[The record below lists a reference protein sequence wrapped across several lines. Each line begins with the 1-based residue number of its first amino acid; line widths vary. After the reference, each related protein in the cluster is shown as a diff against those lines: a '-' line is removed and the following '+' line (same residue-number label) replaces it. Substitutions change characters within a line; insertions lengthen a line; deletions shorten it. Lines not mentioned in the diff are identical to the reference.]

1 MLSICLV
8 LSISLTQTENLDTTF
23 IFFSSFMPSE
33 NESLVYISI
42 FTIPVKSYHSKKQYE
57 PTCANPE
64 SKPIPQPLHRI
75 ILSASS
81 KLPSLLFNSSY
92 ICSRDLGHEP
102 HSQLI
107 PVMKMFS
114 APSNYNLTLPC
125 KRDSLSNSHGF
136 GRYFFLTHITKLAH
150 SALIILFY
158 YYL

>member
-64 SKPIPQPLHRI
+64 SKPIP
-75 ILSASS
+75 
-81 KLPSLLFNSSY
+81 
-92 ICSRDLGHEP
+92 
-102 HSQLI
+102 
-107 PVMKMFS
+107 
-114 APSNYNLTLPC
+114 
-125 KRDSLSNSHGF
+125 
-136 GRYFFLTHITKLAH
+136 
-150 SALIILFY
+150 
-158 YYL
+158 